1 MESQIKKTIIMTEF
15 CCVHPFLFIF
25 YSVSFVTFC
34 FICFCY
40 RLFKNLLFLP
50 RASLLSSCYLLTLSS
65 LRNIFLPTQMKKK
78 VPTTRCLAVISGPQN
93 SIASDYFLLLNNWPQ
108 EQVRNTVA
116 WIQPDIS
123 GCQQDFLLSEDEI
136 SWEHFGVYSRTI
148 LQIFERL

>member
-1 MESQIKKTIIMTEF
+1 MTEF

-78 VPTTRCLAVISGPQN
+78 VPRPRFFSYINEKRAHDPRTTCTKHISKSTKNRSSNFSLIEEIVDLYLN
-93 SIASDYFLLLNNWPQ
+93 SFICTYLFIHLIDFLRYSINILFHPNYDNCSEFLLL
-108 EQVRNTVA
+108 
-116 WIQPDIS
+116 
-123 GCQQDFLLSEDEI
+123 
-136 SWEHFGVYSRTI
+136 
-148 LQIFERL
+148 